1 MVYVL
6 VSNRKHVSMTST
18 SYWSQ
23 SLNPER
29 RECTC
34 KSRHKQYERLFE
46 LVTFCTSF
54 SEENEL
60 EQSLQ
65 SSGVFGVFQNE
76 TYHGA
81 LTVCARVQE
90 GREDKPVQDLS

>member
-1 MVYVL
+1 M
-6 VSNRKHVSMTST
+6 
-18 SYWSQ
+18 
-23 SLNPER
+23 
-29 RECTC
+29 C
-34 KSRHKQYERLFE
+34 KSRHKQYDRLFE

-60 EQSLQ
+60 ERSLQ
-65 SSGVFGVFQNE
+65 SSGVFQNE